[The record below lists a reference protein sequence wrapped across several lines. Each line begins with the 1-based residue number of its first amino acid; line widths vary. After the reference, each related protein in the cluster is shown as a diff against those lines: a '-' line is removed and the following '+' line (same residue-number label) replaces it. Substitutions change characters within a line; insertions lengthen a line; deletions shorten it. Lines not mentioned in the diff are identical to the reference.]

1 MQYGLR
7 FCPSLRRLGETC
19 RLFARTALREA
30 VVIERG
36 LAPGDPGQGRDG
48 HVPRRAAG
56 AAHGTSAPPK
66 SMSGRFARRFH
77 GVPARSAHTGR
88 LAVKRRGGAAIR
100 GVVRSFPV
108 RAHFAAPPGSPD
120 FTRQAWQTKNSPSK
134 WPGRSMNAW
143 QRSSTKCSRNLAG
156 GAA

>member
-19 RLFARTALREA
+19 QACSPALPCARRW
-30 VVIERG
+30 VIEWG
-36 LAPGDPGQGRDG
+36 LAPEIPAKGATAMCRGGQQEPRTG
-48 HVPRRAAG
+48 HRPR
-56 AAHGTSAPPK
+56 PK

-108 RAHFAAPPGSPD
+108 RAHFAAPPGSLTSRGRHGKRRIHP
-120 FTRQAWQTKNSPSK
+120 RNG
-134 WPGRSMNAW
+134 PGVP
-143 QRSSTKCSRNLAG
+143 
-156 GAA
+156 